1 MALLLH
7 AVYVYMRRNDR
18 SQQTPYSK
26 ETELYRILFERS
38 FFEWFNFQ
46 HCCICYVFAADKRKY
61 LLILKKSEFY
71 MNSGFF
77 LLQAGKNLVILK
89 EVYLSIIEKILFTF
103 YVCRFCSL
111 SFLR

>member
-18 SQQTPYSK
+18 SQQTSYSK

-38 FFEWFNFQ
+38 FSERFNFQ

-61 LLILKKSEFY
+61 LLILK
-71 MNSGFF
+71 
-77 LLQAGKNLVILK
+77 
-89 EVYLSIIEKILFTF
+89 
-103 YVCRFCSL
+103 SL
-111 SFLR
+111 SSIGIQAFFIVDEKNVDSDNCRDIFCLNLKAEYQNMLD